1 MELIVAGQKALG
13 AEELKEL
20 AFGFGLDA
28 ELFAGVPGE
37 SEQEAAARMDVA
49 REVLRELDFTA
60 RSVARRLM
68 AGGAE
73 RGRVR
78 AWKAAA

>member
-1 MELIVAGQKALG
+1 MKTIVAGQEALG

-20 AFGFGLDA
+20 AFGVGVDA
-28 ELFAGVPGE
+28 DLFAGVPGE
-37 SEQEAAARMDVA
+37 SPGQEAARLDVA

-68 AGGAE
+68 GAGAE
-73 RGRVR
+73 RSRVR
-78 AWKAAA
+78 AWKVAA